1 MTIADAAK
9 QWVNDKGD
17 GVQFGGGDAPASDDK
32 DKFQTLENICE
43 VGWQAH
49 IAWERIIGDDDE
61 SDETGREWSELTDG
75 RRHHIYNMVRW
86 MAEHPTA
93 SVAAQHDAWRASIA
107 ANEPDHPNLVPF
119 DELPF
124 AQQVKARLW
133 RHIIFAVL
141 G

>member
-1 MTIADAAK
+1 MTITAAAK
-9 QWVNDKGD
+9 QWINDKGEAVAFV
-17 GVQFGGGDAPASDDK
+17 GVTDHPTTDDRE
-32 DKFQTLENICE
+32 KFQTLEAICE

-49 IAWERIIGDDDE
+49 IAWERIIGEPHDRDWEYLDNE
-61 SDETGREWSELTDG
+61 RKNEVYR
-75 RRHHIYNMVRW
+75 MVRW

-93 SVAAQHDAWRASIA
+93 SVSAQHDAWRATIA

-119 DELPF
+119 DDLAF